1 MGLGQALSAA
11 VSGLRVTQSNLA
23 LVASNIANA
32 ETPGYVR
39 KTVSQVA
46 NASGDVTIGVRL
58 SSITRELDQ
67 YVQRQLRAE
76 TSGGTYASTRADYF
90 QRLQGI
96 FGQPGDSNAL
106 DTVFN
111 AFTTAL
117 QSLST
122 SPDSSAARYGVLT
135 AAQTLAQHLNGMSS
149 DMQGMR
155 SDAELALSDAVTQ
168 ANSALKNIADINRQL
183 GLTNVQDATSA
194 TLQDQRDYY
203 LARLSQLM
211 DIKVVQTDNN
221 QVQVFTRAGTQLVGD
236 RAASIIFDAKGS
248 LTATSQ
254 WDADPSRRSVGT
266 LLLDPGAGTPSDMIA
281 GNMIGSGKIAALLDM
296 RDNVLP
302 AAQAQID
309 QIAAA
314 MSSALSDR
322 TTTGSVASVGSQS
335 GFNLDIGSLLSG
347 NKITVNYTDTATNTQ
362 HTVTLLRVDDP
373 RVLPLS
379 NSATANTGDKVIG
392 IDFSGGFA
400 SAIAQISTAL
410 GPAGLQVSNPSGT
423 TLRVLDS
430 GAGGKV
436 TLNALSTTTTM
447 TSLANGGPELPLFL
461 DGTKPYS
468 GMIGVMGS
476 QTTGFAGR
484 VAVNPALLADPSG
497 LVVMQT
503 SPLTSAADATRPN
516 FILDRL
522 SNGVLDF
529 APEAGIGTAAAP
541 FSGSLQS
548 YIRQMISQ
556 QGEAAAN
563 ADSLNQGQQIVV
575 NTLQQRFADQS
586 NVNIDT
592 EMANLMKLQTA
603 YGANARVLSAAKDM
617 LDQLFQAV

>member
-39 KTVSQVA
+39 KSASQVA

-67 YVQRQLRAE
+67 YLQRQLRTE
-76 TSGGTYASTRADYF
+76 TSGGSYASTRADYF
-90 QRLQGI
+90 QRLQGV

-149 DMQGMR
+149 DIQGMR
-155 SDAELALSDAVTQ
+155 SDAELALSDAVKQ
-168 ANSALKNIADINRQL
+168 ANSALANIADINHQL
-183 GLTNVQDATSA
+183 ALSNVDDATTA
-194 TLQDQRDYY
+194 TLRDQRDYY
-203 LARLSQLM
+203 LDQLSQLM
-211 DIKVVQTDNN
+211 DIKVVPTDNN

-254 WDADPSRRSVGT
+254 WDADPNKRSVGT
-266 LLLDPGAGTPSDMIA
+266 LLLDPGAGTPVDMIA

-322 TTTGSVASVGSQS
+322 TTPGTTATVGSQS

-347 NKITVNYTDTATNTQ
+347 NKITVTYTDTATNIQ
-362 HTVTLLRVDDP
+362 HTVSLVRVDDP
-373 RVLPLS
+373 RVLPLFS
-379 NSATANTGDKVIG
+379 SVTPNTGDKVIG

-410 GPAGLQVSNPSGT
+410 GPAGLQISNPSGT
-423 TLRVLDS
+423 TLRVLDA

-436 TLNALSTTTTM
+436 TLNALSATGTM
-447 TSLANGGPELPLFL
+447 TSLVNGGPELPFFL
-461 DGTKPYS
+461 DGAKPYS
-468 GMIGVMGS
+468 GSIGALGNQVM
-476 QTTGFAGR
+476 GFAGR
-484 VAVNPALLADPSG
+484 IAVNPALLADPSR

-503 SPLTSAADATRPN
+503 SPLTAAADPTRPN
-516 FILDRL
+516 FIFDRL
-522 SNGVLDF
+522 TSGVLDF
-529 APEAGIGTAAAP
+529 APEAGIGTSAAP

-586 NVNIDT
+586 NVNIDQ

-617 LDQLFQAV
+617 LDQLFRMV

>member
-39 KTVSQVA
+39 KSASQVA
-46 NASGDVTIGVRL
+46 NASGDVTIGVQL
-58 SSITRELDQ
+58 SSISRELDQ
-67 YVQRQLRAE
+67 YLQRQLRTE

-90 QRLQGI
+90 QRLQGV
-96 FGQPGDSNAL
+96 FGQPGDSDAL

-135 AAQTLAQHLNGMSS
+135 AGQTLAQHLNGMSS
-149 DMQGMR
+149 DIQGMR

-183 GLTNVQDATSA
+183 GLTNVQDATTA

-203 LARLSQLM
+203 LDQLSQLM

-221 QVQVFTRAGTQLVGD
+221 QIQVFTRAGTQLVGD

-248 LTATSQ
+248 LTAASQ
-254 WDADPSRRSVGT
+254 WDADPNKRSVGT
-266 LLLDPGAGTPSDMIA
+266 LLLDPGSGTPTDMIA
-281 GNMIGSGKIAALLDM
+281 GNMFGSGKIAALLDM

-322 TTTGSVASVGSQS
+322 TTAGTATSAGSQS
-335 GFNLDIGSLLSG
+335 GFDLDIGSLLSG
-347 NKITVNYTDTATNTQ
+347 NKITVTYTDTATNTQ
-362 HTVTLLRVDDP
+362 RTVSLVRVDDP

-379 NSATANTGDKVIG
+379 DSATANTGDKVIG

-400 SAIAQISTAL
+400 SAIAQISSAL

-436 TLNALSTTTTM
+436 TLNALSATATM
-447 TSLANGGPELPLFL
+447 TSLVNGGPELPFFL
-461 DGTKPYS
+461 DGAKPFS
-468 GMIGVMGS
+468 GSVGALGT

-484 VAVNPALLADPSG
+484 IAVNPALLADPSR

-503 SPLTSAADATRPN
+503 SPLTPAADATRPN

-522 SNGVLDF
+522 TNGVLDF
-529 APEAGIGTAAAP
+529 ASEAGIGTAAAP

-586 NVNIDT
+586 NVNIDQ

-617 LDQLFQAV
+617 LDQLFQVV